1 MIEVKNLRRLLKQ
14 ETMLYL
20 PRNIPYFH
28 PQFFFFNIISKFY
41 LINFLWFYNKIR
53 K

>member
-28 PQFFFFNIISKFY
+28 PQFFFSILFQ
-41 LINFLWFYNKIR
+41 NFI
-53 K
+53 